1 MVRVTVPATSAN
13 MGSGYDSIGIALEM
27 YNVIDLAEND
37 HIDISDKN
45 GQFVPKDESNLIYQ
59 CAKRVYDECGKPLS
73 GLTIVE
79 DCAIPQTRGL
89 GSSSACTV
97 AGIMGANALLG
108 EPLDRNAVID
118 LAATI
123 EGPPDNSTPAILGGF
138 CVALLENGHV
148 SHVRVPVHGAI
159 DFVVFIPDFQLST
172 EKARAA
178 LPKTIDHHDAVY
190 NLARAAL
197 LAGSLTTGKLE
208 NLDVATGDC
217 LHQPYRF
224 SLIENGEDIVREAK
238 ELGALGAFISELIP
252 DDVKHR
258 FHIRWE
264 TILVAVEI
272 VFVAVLGALPAS
284 TPVQVFQVSIN
295 FIASMQYNTFRNSEG
310 VPMATTFATN
320 HVRQLGIGLAK
331 ELHRRHGDTSH
342 RRVLKRHFSMVLFF
356 LAGTILGA
364 VACIFLG
371 RRAVWVA
378 ALPYAIVF
386 VAFLHADLT
395 SEKEWLERDPAG
407 H

>member
-13 MGSGYDSIGIALEM
+13 MGSGYDSIGIALEL

-45 GQFVPKDESNLIYQ
+45 GQYVPQDESNLIYQ

-79 DCAIPQTRGL
+79 DCAYPADPAALARPRRARLRASWVQTCCSVSRSTATRSL
-89 GSSSACTV
+89 S
-97 AGIMGANALLG
+97 
-108 EPLDRNAVID
+108 
-118 LAATI
+118 AATI
-123 EGPPDNSTPAILGGF
+123 EGHPDNSTPAILGGF

-148 SHVRVPVHGAI
+148 HHVRVPVHGAI

-224 SLIENGEDIVREAK
+224 GLIENGEDIVREAK
-238 ELGALGAFISELIP
+238 KLGALGAFISGAGPSI
-252 DDVKHR
+252 
-258 FHIRWE
+258 
-264 TILVAVEI
+264 VAI
-272 VFVAVLGALPAS
+272 V
-284 TPVQVFQVSIN
+284 
-295 FIASMQYNTFRNSEG
+295 Y
-310 VPMATTFATN
+310 
-320 HVRQLGIGLAK
+320 K
-331 ELHRRHGDTSH
+331 GDRDYIT
-342 RRVLKRHFSMVLFF
+342 R
-356 LAGTILGA
+356 AQGA
-364 VACIFLG
+364 VREAVSALEG
-371 RRAVWVA
+371 RTA
-378 ALPYAIVF
+378 AL
-386 VAFLHADLT
+386 
-395 SEKEWLERDPAG
+395 
-407 H
+407 

>member
-123 EGPPDNSTPAILGGF
+123 EGHPDNSTPAILGGF

-178 LPKTIDHHDAVY
+178 L
-190 NLARAAL
+190 

-238 ELGALGAFISELIP
+238 QLGALGAFISGAGP
-252 DDVKHR
+252 S
-258 FHIRWE
+258 
-264 TILVAVEI
+264 I
-272 VFVAVLGALPAS
+272 V
-284 TPVQVFQVSIN
+284 
-295 FIASMQYNTFRNSEG
+295 
-310 VPMATTFATN
+310 
-320 HVRQLGIGLAK
+320 
-331 ELHRRHGDTSH
+331 
-342 RRVLKRHFSMVLFF
+342 
-356 LAGTILGA
+356 
-364 VACIFLG
+364 
-371 RRAVWVA
+371 
-378 ALPYAIVF
+378 AIVYKG
-386 VAFLHADLT
+386 DRDYI
-395 SEKEWLERDPAG
+395 EKAQALCESKYPHWKAVQLRCDEVGTTVKRL
-407 H
+407 

>member
-123 EGPPDNSTPAILGGF
+123 EGHPDNSTPAILGGF

-172 EKARAA
+172 EK
-178 LPKTIDHHDAVY
+178 
-190 NLARAAL
+190 ARAAL

-238 ELGALGAFISELIP
+238 ELGALGAFISGAGP
-252 DDVKHR
+252 S
-258 FHIRWE
+258 
-264 TILVAVEI
+264 I
-272 VFVAVLGALPAS
+272 V
-284 TPVQVFQVSIN
+284 
-295 FIASMQYNTFRNSEG
+295 
-310 VPMATTFATN
+310 
-320 HVRQLGIGLAK
+320 
-331 ELHRRHGDTSH
+331 
-342 RRVLKRHFSMVLFF
+342 
-356 LAGTILGA
+356 
-364 VACIFLG
+364 
-371 RRAVWVA
+371 
-378 ALPYAIVF
+378 AIVYKG
-386 VAFLHADLT
+386 DRDYI
-395 SEKEWLERDPAG
+395 EKAQALCETKYPHWKAVQLRCDEVGTTVKRL
-407 H
+407 

>member
-13 MGSGYDSIGIALEM
+13 MGSGYDSIGIALEL

-45 GQFVPKDESNLIYQ
+45 GQYVPQDESNLIYQ

-97 AGIMGANALLG
+97 AGIMGANMLLG

-123 EGPPDNSTPAILGGF
+123 EGHPDNSTPAILGGF

-148 SHVRVPVHGAI
+148 HHVRVPVHGAI

-178 LPKTIDHHDAVY
+178 LPKRIDHHDA
-190 NLARAAL
+190 
-197 LAGSLTTGKLE
+197 
-208 NLDVATGDC
+208 ATGDC

-224 SLIENGEDIVREAK
+224 GLIENGEDIVREAK
-238 ELGALGAFISELIP
+238 KLGALGAFISGAGP
-252 DDVKHR
+252 S
-258 FHIRWE
+258 
-264 TILVAVEI
+264 I
-272 VFVAVLGALPAS
+272 V
-284 TPVQVFQVSIN
+284 
-295 FIASMQYNTFRNSEG
+295 
-310 VPMATTFATN
+310 
-320 HVRQLGIGLAK
+320 
-331 ELHRRHGDTSH
+331 
-342 RRVLKRHFSMVLFF
+342 
-356 LAGTILGA
+356 
-364 VACIFLG
+364 
-371 RRAVWVA
+371 
-378 ALPYAIVF
+378 AIVYKGDRDYITR
-386 VAFLHADLT
+386 AQELC
-395 SEKEWLERDPAG
+395 EKLYPHWKAVQLRCDEVGATVKRL
-407 H
+407 